1 MAVSANSVSLSAPY
15 IIFPL
20 SQPLHQTRAKDREGG
35 TYRVCFTSSVE
46 STKKRKRNAQ
56 EIAVAVDGEGV
67 NIYDVRATQVIS
79 TYALPPTTKFSCAPT
94 SSFTRGGKKA
104 TAFGRRTY
112 AAVSSPKREILCWE
126 EQSVSSDDDKA
137 EAINVLSRGSD
148 SRSDVVYLQDL
159 RKRGTEGGL
168 VAVYADGYVRCFS
181 SDLKEQ
187 KWEFLAQTLGA
198 AKKVAV
204 VFAATTTLTVA
215 KKALLKDRLDIV
227 LPTAVPT
234 EEEAPE
240 DAVLFTVTRNGSI
253 FEARVFTIPTIGENK
268 TPRELLVLPLPGTAD
283 EELAS
288 FSIHFPTAT
297 LDLLTTENLTT
308 FSLSATVPAVLSS
321 LKIASNSKDD
331 PTPSSLLRIS
341 SSTVLVATNE
351 DISLYDTKFT
361 SLQARVPIQPST
373 GVNTPATSRA
383 STPASTVKG
392 GVALSSYLPD
402 LDLAV
407 GYSQN
412 GIAAV
417 QLSRAGVKGDA
428 RKSGLLIDSLCRGV
442 GVDAPAD
449 VNKAGRTAAAKQIA
463 SKLSAEKTKMD
474 AALARLK
481 DAKKDLD
488 LEAFEST
495 FAEYVSIKR
504 NMQDVDTTMTNGTS
518 ANNAL
523 PEFFAKTTFKPL
535 LHEFVSTIIS
545 LIFEPSGNEVG
556 GLKITFYPPNVVKYL
571 AESGNLSSAPPGLV
585 NALATYD
592 PTLRSLEW
600 ALSTVSELKITE
612 VAAAVSTALRA
623 PEAEED
629 LALKVIRS
637 EVLRLA
643 LVRLDTFPA
652 SSLIATFKSQ
662 FTGDDLAALITL
674 LRGELSLYDYEHDD
688 DFDAPEV
695 AVSISDVGIASSL
708 LTAALDT
715 VGISG
720 LILQDGADSLVGSLY
735 EEVTDAVDAVE
746 EAAGL
751 KGILEEMFR
760 HAEWSSPSTLKRRVE
775 IRGTAPTAPPN
786 APASI
791 METPK
796 REGGKVPETPSMQ
809 LLRSAMKA
817 RGNVSVRK
825 GASPGLLRTV
835 LETPRPSERTG
846 SSALLPLGLS
856 PVPLGRENKVEGLPL
871 EVGKRETDRK
881 RARENGMRKSLVLGV
896 YSVES
901 MVI

>member
-1 MAVSANSVSLSAPY
+1 LLTVFFFLFSR
-15 IIFPL
+15 
-20 SQPLHQTRAKDREGG
+20 Q
-35 TYRVCFTSSVE
+35 
-46 STKKRKRNAQ
+46 
-56 EIAVAVDGEGV
+56 
-67 NIYDVRATQVIS
+67 VRATQVIS

-104 TAFGRRTY
+104 TTFGRRTY
-112 AAVSSPKREILCWE
+112 AAVSSPKRELLCWE
-126 EQSVSSDDDKA
+126 EQGVSSDDDKA
-137 EAINVLSRGSD
+137 GAINALSRGSD

-204 VFAATTTLTVA
+204 VFAASTTLNVA

-234 EEEAPE
+234 EEEEAPE
-240 DAVLFTVTRNGSI
+240 DAVLFTVTHNGSI
-253 FEARVFTIPTIGENK
+253 FEARVFTIPTAGENK
-268 TPRELLVLPLPGTAD
+268 PPRELLVLPLPGTAD

-297 LDLLTTENLTT
+297 LNLLSTENLTT
-308 FSLSATVPAVLSS
+308 FSLSATVPTVLSS

-449 VNKAGRTAAAKQIA
+449 VNKEGRTTAARQIA
-463 SKLSAEKTKMD
+463 LKLSAEKTKMD
-474 AALARLK
+474 AALAGLK

-488 LEAFEST
+488 LEAFEAT
-495 FAEYVSIKR
+495 FAEYVNIKR

-535 LHEFVSTIIS
+535 LHEFVSTVIS
-545 LIFEPSGNEVG
+545 LIFEPSENKEG

-600 ALSTVSELKITE
+600 ALSTVPELKITE
-612 VAAAVSTALRA
+612 VAAAVSIALRA
-623 PEAEED
+623 PETEED

-643 LVRLDTFPA
+643 LVRLDTFPT
-652 SSLIATFKSQ
+652 SSVIATFKSQ
-662 FTGDDLAALITL
+662 LTGDDLAALITL

-695 AVSISDVGIASSL
+695 AVSIGDIGIASSL

-720 LILQDGADSLVGSLY
+720 LILQDGAESLVGSLY

-775 IRGTAPTAPPN
+775 IRGTAPTAPAT

-791 METPK
+791 LETPK
-796 REGGKVPETPSMQ
+796 REGGKAPETPSMQ
-809 LLRSAMKA
+809 LLKSAMKA
-817 RGNVSVRK
+817 RGTVGVRK
-825 GASPGLLRTV
+825 GASPGLLRAV
-835 LETPRPSERTG
+835 LETPRPSERAG
-846 SSALLPLGLS
+846 GSALLPLGLS
-856 PVPLGRENKVEGLPL
+856 PATLGRENKVEGLPS
-871 EVGKRETDRK
+871 EVEKRETEKK
-881 RARENGMRKSLVLGV
+881 RARENGLRKSLVLGV